1 MDIRQTDKK
10 SETVSVRIPAALALE
25 RRAEARAGDVAMGRT
40 ARAALIMGLRAIK
53 TLRGMQPA
61 A

>member
-10 SETVSVRIPAALALE
+10 SATVSVRIPAALALE
-25 RRAEARAGDVAMGRT
+25 LRALAQADDVPMGRT
-40 ARAALIMGLRAIK
+40 ARAALIMGVRAIK